1 MKKGAKMRITCIG
14 GGTGTCTVLSA
25 LKRYLLDLSAV
36 VSMCDSGGST
46 GRLRDQYGVLPHGD
60 VRRCLIALS
69 EADLE
74 FREMFE
80 YRFEKGEL
88 GGHSLGNLI
97 LTYLE
102 KRHGDDYAKVASRL
116 LRVKGNVYPA
126 TFNRK
131 LVLCAKLADGTVI
144 KGETYIDI
152 PKKRNPE
159 IPIVKIYIEP
169 KAKANPDAVKAIH
182 EADAIII
189 GPGDLY
195 TSILPNFLI
204 EGVVS
209 ALEFSKAKKIYVC
222 NLMTKY
228 GETNSY
234 TVKDF
239 IDAVHKYTGS
249 MNLDYVLVNN
259 GIPDPERLKGYKK
272 EKAELVKIPKNFK
285 HSGLVG
291 ADLITDT
298 GLIRHDH
305 EKLGKAIM
313 KLTSS

>member
-1 MKKGAKMRITCIG
+1 MKKGAKMKITCIG

-25 LKRYLLDLSAV
+25 LKKYLAHLSAI
-36 VSMCDSGGST
+36 VSMCDSGGSA

-69 EADLE
+69 EADFE

-80 YRFEKGEL
+80 YRFERGEL

-116 LRVKGNVYPA
+116 LRVKGNVYPV

-131 LVLCAKLADGTVI
+131 LVLCAKLADGAVV

-159 IPIVKIYIEP
+159 IPIVKIYTEP
-169 KAKANPDAVKAIH
+169 KAKANPDAIRAIH
-182 EADAIII
+182 EADAIIV

-195 TSILPNFLI
+195 TSVLPNFLI
-204 EGVVS
+204 EGIVP
-209 ALEFSKAKKIYVC
+209 ALELSKAKKIYVC

-228 GETNSY
+228 GETNGY

-249 MNLDYVLVNN
+249 MTLDCVLVNS
-259 GIPDPERLKGYKK
+259 GIPNPARLKGYKK
-272 EKAELVKIPKNFK
+272 EEAELVKVPKNLGEYK
-285 HSGLVG
+285 IMR
-291 ADLITDT
+291 ADLITDK
-298 GLIRHDH
+298 GLVRHDY
-305 EKLGKAIM
+305 EKLGRAIM
-313 KLTSS
+313 KLVAN